1 ARRAR
6 AAGTRTVW
14 GAGAW
19 AGSGVEV
26 KRGASFYTT
35 RFAMLLPDA
44 CAGRRRG
51 LERPG
56 ETLEPGVDVPAH
68 VHARDPPATADE
80 HVEITGRRRV
90 AQRAEAWV
98 LAGDRLVAAL
108 HRELQEHAGGRAAPV
123 ELPRGV
129 EIARAVAERGGHVRR
144 LPPGVAQAVER
155 GVAGVGAFEE

>member
-56 ETLEPGVDVPAH
+56 EPLEPGVDVPAH

-80 HVEITGRRRV
+80 HVEITGRLRV
-90 AQRAEAWV
+90 AQHAEAVV
-98 LAGDRLVAAL
+98 LPGDRLV
-108 HRELQEHAGGRAAPV
+108 PV
-123 ELPRGV
+123 
-129 EIARAVAERGGHVRR
+129 
-144 LPPGVAQAVER
+144 LPPQLPQHP
-155 GVAGVGAFEE
+155 